1 MKIIGITGKMYAG
14 KTTISEYV
22 MSHNNN
28 VYKLSFASLL
38 KYMILKSGLC
48 TKEELW
54 GEKTDFSRL
63 MLQKIGTDIIR
74 NQIDQ
79 NFWVNKMKEAI
90 DGLSEINQNAKI
102 IIDDVRFKNE
112 ANLIKKYKNSVLI
125 RVDRPSMK
133 SASSHRSE
141 TEQDQIEVD
150 ITILNDGALKDL
162 EEKVKEI
169 ICF

>member
-22 MSHNNN
+22 MSHNDN
-28 VYKLSFASLL
+28 VYKLSFANLL

-79 NFWVNKMKEAI
+79 DFWVKKMKEAI
-90 DGLSEINQNAKI
+90 DGILEINQNAKI

-112 ANLIKKYKNSVLI
+112 AHLIKEYKNSLLI
-125 RVDRPSMK
+125 RVDRPSIK
-133 SASSHRSE
+133 STSSHRSE
-141 TEQDQIEVD
+141 IEQDKIKVD
-150 ITILNDGALKDL
+150 MTILNDGSLEDL
-162 EEKVKEI
+162 ERKTKEV